1 MKSSTECQRELQ
13 ASITMFYYAVGASL
27 SLSFMVVLTYSL
39 CLKKHMDGSPG
50 LAAQFFFIS
59 GSVKILLALCLFT
72 IFRATCPDQCS
83 CDGQLPGPIYPI
95 TALAIGLLWLRRG
108 VGKLRQARLITEE
121 GGIGDDS
128 EAVFKPV
135 PTIEVV

>member
-1 MKSSTECQRELQ
+1 
-13 ASITMFYYAVGASL
+13 MFYYAVGASL
-27 SLSFMVVLTYSL
+27 SLSLMVVLTYRL

-50 LAAQFFFIS
+50 LAAQFFFIT

-72 IFRATCPDQCS
+72 IFRAACPDQCS
-83 CDGQLPGPIYPI
+83 CDGQLPGPVYAII
-95 TALAIGLLWLRRG
+95 ALLVGLLWLRRG

-121 GGIGDDS
+121 GGIGDDK
-128 EAVFKPV
+128 EAVFESV